1 MHMVAKYLIVCFSLI
16 LFSQTINIANACS
29 FNCGGTYT
37 KGHKFG
43 LKATSHS
50 GFKKH
55 QFSHMPKKKHSFKYI
70 KDKTKARAGIAY
82 QRFELR
88 EGDCFFKK
96 GGTWNDCK
104 MNRERFEFSSSPGQK
119 PNGKQCY
126 GYSIKLAENFKPVS
140 PTNTDLGQVHQRGGP
155 KGTAGGLKSFPPLI
169 QIGAKYNGMYN
180 SLYFGWH
187 KLTGDTNNVIDTRK
201 DFDLA
206 KISEMK
212 GVWTD
217 ISFCLDYKNKRM
229 DAWINGK
236 KKVEILES
244 PINFIPKETYFKY
257 GIYRSFVS
265 RYKNIHGK
273 MPTQIVFYDEVRRGR
288 SIEEVDRNI
297 NPKLKPVD

>member
-1 MHMVAKYLIVCFSLI
+1 MVAKYLIVCFSLI
-16 LFSQTINIANACS
+16 LFSQTINVANACS
-29 FNCGGTYT
+29 FNCSATYSD
-37 KGHKFG
+37 GNEFG
-43 LKATSHS
+43 LKASSNS

-55 QFSHMPKKKHSFKYI
+55 RFEHMPKKKHSFKYI
-70 KDKTKARAGIAY
+70 KDKTKARAGKAY

-88 EGDCFFKK
+88 DGDCFFKN
-96 GGTWNDCK
+96 GGSWNDCK
-104 MNRERFEFSSSPGQK
+104 MNRERFEFYSSPGQK

-201 DFDLA
+201 DLDLA